1 MAPTL
6 TPEST
11 TALTLRDVNDW
22 RGAPSPTVARTLQRG
37 AHSATF
43 AVPGIKRS
51 VAVVRHLTRLWL
63 DAQDI
68 PDDSARYAV
77 QLAVSELTTN
87 AVEHTTSL
95 VIIARLRKD
104 RTSVLVEV
112 QDQGG
117 TPSVP
122 RLKPPDTDLD
132 HGRGLSLMAAV
143 ARGWGF
149 RLDPTDNSCSV
160 WAVVPHSNTQRKG
173 TQAA

>member
-1 MAPTL
+1 MPPIL
-6 TPEST
+6 TPEPT
-11 TALTLRDVNDW
+11 TALTLREINDW
-22 RGAPSPTVARTLQRG
+22 PGAPSPDLARNLQSGVRN
-37 AHSATF
+37 ATF
-43 AVPGIKRS
+43 AVPGINRS

-63 DAQDI
+63 DAQGI
-68 PDDSARYAV
+68 PDDSTRYAV

-87 AVEHTTSL
+87 AVEHTNSL
-95 VIIARLRKD
+95 VITTRLRND

-122 RLKPPDTDLD
+122 QLKPPDTDLD

-143 ARGWGF
+143 ACGWGF

-160 WAVVPHSNTQRKG
+160 WAVVPHSDARGKATR
-173 TQAA
+173 AA